1 MGMPTV
7 VITALPAVA
16 VKVGANRVVRGKG
29 FSHPCGNP
37 ALDPPAE
44 RAFRLTV
51 VRTALNALNARQYG
65 DRIAALELRWGV
77 RLRGA
82 P

>member
-51 VRTALNALNARQYG
+51 VRTALNALQVPVEGPTVVG
-65 DRIAALELRWGV
+65 DSLAS
-77 RLRGA
+77 
-82 P
+82 